1 MCAATFESSCCS
13 LLLLLCDC
21 VWHVARCTRY
31 ALLLLLLL
39 LLFATQ
45 CCTHTSD
52 NNKNTGRQKKRRT
65 SPTKKRTRC
74 TLDSRLTHVART
86 VGTLDCLRY
95 RALLL
100 LLLVLLLLLLLLLL
114 CCFVLHTK
122 RRRHTRWQ
130 SEREVLENAS
140 GPRRGLAPNAAS
152 TCFLVAKHFA
162 CAASQRRRRATAASS
177 AAGASS
183 DGEISSFSLIGS
195 KKRHDAAA
203 RRHTHRHTW
212 HTHT

>member
-1 MCAATFESSCCS
+1 MRRLSKAVAVRCC
-13 LLLLLCDC
+13 CCC
-21 VWHVARCTRY
+21 VIVCGTLHVARVMRCY
-31 ALLLLLLL
+31 
-39 LLFATQ
+39 
-45 CCTHTSD
+45 CCCCSRHNVAHTHVITTKILGD
-52 NNKNTGRQKKRRT
+52 KKKRRT
-65 SPTKKRTRC
+65 SPTKKGHVAHSTH
-74 TLDSRLTHVART
+74 DSRTLHVART